1 MKLLRKNLLNTLRIS
16 LFTCLASLLV
26 ISGCESK
33 EEKILTQACN
43 LVKDYAEK
51 TMKMRQESNVASRE
65 EDELSKQL
73 LLAYVESKNKA
84 DGNNIMT
91 SQLAEVLE
99 ASFNVPIYSKL
110 DDKEQAIKTFTKEQ
124 EQLCY
129 DSIKITKNS
138 TDMKVIKIT
147 ALILTAVFLLPVLRM
162 IKVLNS

>member
-129 DSIKITKNS
+129 DSIKITK
-138 TDMKVIKIT
+138 K
-147 ALILTAVFLLPVLRM
+147 
-162 IKVLNS
+162 